1 MVGHRRPTP
10 VRVPK
15 GPESLLDPEIEF
27 GHAIAQLLL
36 LVCVA
41 ADNPST
47 LSCMMRR
54 AGPTAWKPRSALS
67 EGFFLALWPG
77 SIRIRSAGGIFG
89 FPQLVY
95 SPRYS
100 RGGRRGRRLPSP
112 PMWIVTGPLY
122 SDATCVTVTWNN
134 WISYR
139 QIWRRTW
146 ETFRGRWLKPLK
158 RLGKHSSDVSL
169 LLPNIPTT
177 SGQHFTI
184 APCTSSITLFSMYNV
199 MVVSRNPSQ

>member
-1 MVGHRRPTP
+1 MS
-10 VRVPK
+10 K
-15 GPESLLDPEIEF
+15 PEIVR
-27 GHAIAQLLL
+27 QSDLSSLT
-36 LVCVA
+36 CVSWRQMTSMWWISASDSMMWRFA

-112 PMWIVTGPLY
+112 PNYNQPIIGYYVVLCCKY
-122 SDATCVTVTWNN
+122 CNCV
-134 WISYR
+134 
-139 QIWRRTW
+139 
-146 ETFRGRWLKPLK
+146 
-158 RLGKHSSDVSL
+158 
-169 LLPNIPTT
+169 
-177 SGQHFTI
+177 
-184 APCTSSITLFSMYNV
+184 ITLCWWFWWTYRYNYTIH
-199 MVVSRNPSQ
+199 